1 MYEANIA
8 LWAKIVNFLGY
19 VAHEAGFVII
29 KMFFFMG
36 SETME
41 ILALI
46 FLLFF
51 VVAGAW
57 TLYTQGRS
65 AKILLGIFWGFW
77 LCLFGC
83 ALFET
88 FLVIPLKGLDLRD
101 FFALTFAIMLCI
113 VGLVSLILHKKFPN
127 FWLFY
132 PYSCFFVGIVAFN
145 ILSFFSE
152 APRDKGTF
160 VDDDEIYIWRI
171 LAGCFVAFGIA
182 GLYTLFKRK
191 KLICTLIFVA
201 ICVLWLWSFVHFST

>member
-8 LWAKIVNFLGY
+8 LLAKITNFLGY
-19 VAHEAGFVII
+19 VAHEICFVVI
-29 KMFFFMG
+29 KIFFFMG
-36 SETME
+36 CESVDF
-41 ILALI
+41 LALI

-77 LCLFGC
+77 LCIFVSEI
-83 ALFET
+83 FT
-88 FLVIPLKGLDLRD
+88 IFLVIPLKGLDLKD
-101 FFALTFAIMLCI
+101 FFALSFAIILCI
-113 VGLVSLILHKKFPN
+113 VGLASLILHKRFPN

-132 PYSCFFVGIVAFN
+132 PYVCFFVGIAVSNA
-145 ILSFFSE
+145 LSFFNE
-152 APRDKGTF
+152 APRNKGTY
-160 VDDDEIYIWRI
+160 VDNDEIYLWRT
-171 LAGCFVAFGIA
+171 LAGLFVVFSLA

-201 ICVLWLWSFVHFST
+201 ICVLWAWSFVHFAT

>member
-1 MYEANIA
+1 MD
-8 LWAKIVNFLGY
+8 FL
-19 VAHEAGFVII
+19 
-29 KMFFFMG
+29 
-36 SETME
+36 
-41 ILALI
+41 LALI

-57 TLYTQGRS
+57 TLYKEGRS
-65 AKILLGIFWGFW
+65 ARILLAIFWGFW

-88 FLVIPLKGLDLRD
+88 FLVIPLKGLDLKD

-113 VGLVSLILHKKFPN
+113 VGLASLILHKKFPN

-132 PYSCFFVGIVAFN
+132 PYVCFFIGIAASN

-160 VDDDEIYIWRI
+160 VGDDEIYLWRT
-171 LAGCFVAFGIA
+171 LSGLFVALSLA

-201 ICVLWLWSFVHFST
+201 ICALWAWSFVHFST